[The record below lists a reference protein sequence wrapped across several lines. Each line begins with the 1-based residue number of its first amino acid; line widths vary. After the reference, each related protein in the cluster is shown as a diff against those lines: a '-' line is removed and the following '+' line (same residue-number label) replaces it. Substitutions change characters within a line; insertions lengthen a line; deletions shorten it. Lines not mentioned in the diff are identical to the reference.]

1 MIPQITVEKSKE
13 NKAPGEG
20 DLTDSS
26 HADQLIEEESFKDTL
41 PLNIVTG
48 FEGKERALEKL
59 LRSFRQMGSVL
70 RISSLL
76 LLGGVFWHIL

>member
-48 FEGKERALEKL
+48 FYRSVGQNKISKGKRERWK
-59 LRSFRQMGSVL
+59 SY
-70 RISSLL
+70 
-76 LLGGVFWHIL
+76 